1 MRAISSDA
9 ERRLAPD
16 GSALFSESDIADVNK
31 LPATILEKI
40 FDAILKINKIGSGAV
55 EEAEKN

>member
-1 MRAISSDA
+1 MLIKGCCNA
-9 ERRLAPD
+9 D
-16 GSALFSESDIADVNK
+16 GSALFSESDIGDVNK

-55 EEAEKN
+55 EDAEKN